1 MSMTQILT
9 ISMIRVRVY
18 GILLAN
24 RVEVEKNM
32 LWSYLKIAE
41 KVSLKGGKARYGC
54 CRVISEGEKKWQR

>member
-1 MSMTQILT
+1 
-9 ISMIRVRVY
+9 MIRVRVY

-41 KVSLKGGKARYGC
+41 KVGLKGGKARYGC
-54 CRVISEGEKKWQR
+54 CRVISEGEKSGKDNSERTRGRFY